1 MNIFLVKALKVIF
14 LSTIW
19 IFLHRP
25 RLHKQFSV
33 NLQHG
38 QESGT
43 LNRAATLH
51 RNPLCYEHIMIIIPY
66 RSEFSWEFNL
76 ATREFL
82 NFKMVQIK
90 VYSNALI
97 VATFS
102 F

>member
-1 MNIFLVKALKVIF
+1 MNRFLVKALKVIF
-14 LSTIW
+14 CPQSGYFCIG
-19 IFLHRP
+19 
-25 RLHKQFSV
+25 LHKQFSV

-43 LNRAATLH
+43 LNGAATLH
-51 RNPLCYEHIMIIIPY
+51 RNPHFYQHIMIIIPY